1 MPHLIRQVGG
11 QEVAPETEEAA
22 DAQGAEKVAD
32 EVAEGRAPGPGRPE
46 QQAADHRDDVGGPQ
60 FGEPRDQGNALE
72 GDEDGGEEPG
82 GEHRQHHHGGV
93 IPHAP
98 DFPHLAPLLPVLIL
112 AETGRPARAIQD
124 SRALQNEMAGGR
136 GPDRDLRPRG
146 FSSKLG

>member
-1 MPHLIRQVGG
+1 MARNLIQGAILPHFIRQVGG

-32 EVAEGRAPGPGRPE
+32 EVAEGRAPGPGGPE

-82 GEHRQHHHGGV
+82 GEHRQDHHGGV

-98 DFPHLAPLLPVLIL
+98 DFPHLTLLLPVLIL
-112 AETGRPARAIQD
+112 AEISRLTLAIPEARRD
-124 SRALQNEMAGGR
+124 QNEMLAAR
-136 GPDRDLRPRG
+136 
-146 FSSKLG
+146 